1 MSLFQTK
8 LQKQPQDHTSTTSCG
23 LNLSSEDT
31 RFELNW
37 TRQIWV
43 HCGRWMTGY
52 VK

>member
-1 MSLFQTK
+1 M
-8 LQKQPQDHTSTTSCG
+8 STTSRG

-43 HCGRWMTGY
+43 RRGRWSYGSY